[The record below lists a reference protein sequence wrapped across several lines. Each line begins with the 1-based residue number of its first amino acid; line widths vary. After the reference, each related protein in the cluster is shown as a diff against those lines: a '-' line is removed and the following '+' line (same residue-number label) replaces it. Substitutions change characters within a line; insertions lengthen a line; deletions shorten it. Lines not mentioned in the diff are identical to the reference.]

1 MSVEAGQEEEISL
14 ADQTH
19 LQMWSLISETHT
31 KSPNRR
37 KKLVITCWP
46 GVPIEISCNYLL
58 ALLQHLLQ
66 DLLLAVEDDQ
76 VGLGHED
83 LLQHVPV
90 PVLVVRQLLHHNSE
104 VLRGNV

>member
-1 MSVEAGQEEEISL
+1 ML
-14 ADQTH
+14 YNQT
-19 LQMWSLISETHT
+19 
-31 KSPNRR
+31 
-37 KKLVITCWP
+37 
-46 GVPIEISCNYLL
+46 NYLL

-90 PVLVVRQLLHHNSE
+90 PILIVRQLLHHNSE
-104 VLRGNV
+104 VLKGNL